1 MLLSAH
7 HDSFW
12 VIGVLQSNKIHLLN
26 LKYISLDVTA
36 NAMFLPV
43 HTHHIYLLTV
53 ICLLLFIL
61 L

>member
-7 HDSFW
+7 HDSIW
-12 VIGVLQSNKIHLLN
+12 VSGVLQSNKIYLLN

-36 NAMFLPV
+36 YAMFLPV
-43 HTHHIYLLTV
+43 HSHHIYLLTD
-53 ICLLLFIL
+53 IYLLLFIL